1 MKKTPLDIF
10 DKPFFL
16 LFGFFVVIS
25 TLSFGQTPNPN
36 PEDQT
41 DSFANAH
48 LKGVIIS
55 NTHDSTLLKLIYG
68 SCQKSNGQFYFNQG
82 PQMWDNSDS
91 VYMKVE
97 ERLGDDTTQIVFIR
111 GVNAM
116 TFVMHNYYTE
126 TALMIKRTNGGWVIL
141 DGYIDKSVAD
151 FAGVELTG
159 VYHGSFLIRYETSG
173 VYGGGLDWTDLT
185 YSLIGQDNFSGPT
198 IRFIISNS
206 NTATS
211 QCDTNEYSPTCTCYS
226 DEGDVVFHHDS
237 IRKCLIFEYTFLK
250 KSYDCGRINERIEQ
264 AHQTW
269 YMNGNTSFMG
279 EGNPIDAGN
288 LEIKEKI
295 KLTEIEINQRLTK
308 KQAK

>member
-1 MKKTPLDIF
+1 MKKAPIG
-10 DKPFFL
+10 FFFKTCSL
-16 LFGFFVVIS
+16 LFGFIVVIS
-25 TLSFGQTPNPN
+25 TLSFGQTITPN

-55 NTHDSTLLKLIYG
+55 NTQDSTLLKLIYG
-68 SCQKSNGQFYFNQG
+68 NCQNSNGQYYFNQG

-91 VYMKVE
+91 VFMKVE

-111 GVNAM
+111 GVNAI
-116 TFVMHNYYTE
+116 TAVMHNYFTE
-126 TALMIKRTNGGWVIL
+126 TALMLKRTRGGWVIL

-151 FAGVELTG
+151 YAGVELTG
-159 VYHGSFLIRYETSG
+159 VYHGSFLIRHATSG
-173 VYGGGLDWTDLT
+173 VYGGGLDWNDAT
-185 YSLIGQDNFSGPT
+185 YSLIGRDNLSGPT
-198 IRFIISNS
+198 IRFLLSNS
-206 NTATS
+206 NTASS
-211 QCDTNEYSPTCTCYS
+211 QCDSSENSTTCTCYS
-226 DEGDVVFHHDS
+226 NEGEVVFHHDS

-279 EGNPIDAGN
+279 EGNPIDADN

-308 KQAK
+308 KHAK